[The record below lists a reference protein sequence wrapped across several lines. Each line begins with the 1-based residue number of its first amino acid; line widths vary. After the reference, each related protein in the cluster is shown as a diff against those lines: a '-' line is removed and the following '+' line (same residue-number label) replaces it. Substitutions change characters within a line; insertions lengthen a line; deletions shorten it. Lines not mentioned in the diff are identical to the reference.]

1 MTNSIITLMGLLIIM
16 MYAGYFRIMIYG
28 LTAKLRSSCYSME
41 DDSYNYRRHMKM
53 YYNY

>member
-1 MTNSIITLMGLLIIM
+1 MTNSIITLMVL
-16 MYAGYFRIMIYG
+16 FFIMIFVGYLAIMFYS
-28 LTAKLRSSCYSME
+28 LTAKLRRSCYSIE